1 MEFRVYYE
9 DTDAG
14 GVVYHA
20 RYLGFFER
28 GRCEFLRQRGL
39 SVRELADRGAIFPVV
54 RMEIDFRSPAV
65 LDDLLRVETE
75 VLATGK
81 TSFTLGQRV
90 VRVADGKTLVA
101 GRITLV
107 CVGPGMKPRRLP
119 ETLLAVLRPP
129 TAATGVALKASD
141 LYYKYPKDLA
151 NRHRPKFAG
160 KPDPAPFNR
169 DDLYEVLPML
179 EAVMNELGTTEGR
192 VLHMLEDI
200 MNAEMPRFIE
210 SREMVFDCLV
220 ETARERLGLNGW
232 RGGTES

>member
-1 MEFRVYYE
+1 MEFRIYYE

-28 GRCEFLRQRGL
+28 GRCEFLRERGL

-54 RMEIDFRSPAV
+54 RMEIDFRAPAV
-65 LDDLLRVETE
+65 LDDLLRVETGVLE
-75 VLATGK
+75 VGK

-90 VRVADGKTLVA
+90 VRVEDGKTLVD
-101 GRITLV
+101 GRVTLV

-119 ETLLAVLRPP
+119 EELLGVLRP
-129 TAATGVALKASD
+129 AGVTLKASD
-141 LYYKYPKDLA
+141 LYYKYPRDVA
-151 NRHRPKFAG
+151 NRRNPKFAG

-169 DDLYEVLPML
+169 DDLYEVLPMM
-179 EAVMNELGTTEGR
+179 EAVMNELGTTEGS
-192 VLHMLEDI
+192 VLNMLEDI
-200 MNAEMPRFIE
+200 MISEMPRFIE

-220 ETARERLGLNGW
+220 ETARERLGLEG
-232 RGGTES
+232 R

>member
-39 SVRELADRGAIFPVV
+39 SVRELADQGAVFPVV
-54 RMEIDFRSPAV
+54 RMEIDFKAPAV
-65 LDDLLRVETE
+65 LDDLLRVDTDVVE
-75 VLATGK
+75 VRK
-81 TSFTLGQRV
+81 TSFTLEQRV
-90 VRVADGKTLVA
+90 VRAEDGKTLVS
-101 GRITLV
+101 GRVTLV
-107 CVGPGMKPRRLP
+107 CVRPGMKPRRLP
-119 ETLLAVLRPP
+119 EDLVGALLPP
-129 TAATGVALKASD
+129 AEAAGVKLKASD
-141 LYYKYPKDLA
+141 LYYKYPKDIA
-151 NRHRPKFAG
+151 NRHKPKFAG

-169 DDLYEVLPML
+169 DDLYEVLPMM

-192 VLHMLEDI
+192 VLNMLEEI
-200 MNAEMPRFIE
+200 MITEMPRFIE

-220 ETARERLGLNGW
+220 ETARERLGLND
-232 RGGTES
+232 R

>member
-28 GRCEFLRQRGL
+28 GRCEFLRERGL
-39 SVRELADRGAIFPVV
+39 SVRELAEKGWIFPVV
-54 RMEIDFRSPAV
+54 RMEIDYRAPAV

-75 VLATGK
+75 VLEVGK

-90 VRVADGKTLVA
+90 VRGEDGKVLVD

-119 ETLLAVLRPP
+119 EAILGALRPELE
-129 TAATGVALKASD
+129 AAGVALKASD
-141 LYYKYPKDLA
+141 LYYKYRKDVV
-151 NRHRPKFAG
+151 NRHIAKFRG

-169 DDLYEVLPML
+169 DDLYEVLPMM
-179 EAVMNELGTTEGR
+179 EAVMNELGTNDGR
-192 VLHMLEDI
+192 VLNMLEDI
-200 MNAEMPRFIE
+200 MNTEMPRFIE

-220 ETARERLGLNGW
+220 ETARERLGLND
-232 RGGTES
+232 R

>member
-28 GRCEFLRQRGL
+28 GRCEFFRQRGL
-39 SVRELADRGAIFPVV
+39 SVRELADRGVIFPVV
-54 RMEIDFRSPAV
+54 RLEIDYRAPAV

-75 VLATGK
+75 VLEAGK
-81 TSFTLGQRV
+81 TSFALGQRV
-90 VRVADGKTLVA
+90 VRIEDGKTLVE
-101 GRITLV
+101 GRVTLV

-119 ETLLAVLRPP
+119 QELIGVLLPVPP
-129 TAATGVALKASD
+129 AGLTVKASD
-141 LYYKYPKDLA
+141 LYYKYPKDVA
-151 NRHRPKFAG
+151 NRHKPKFAG

-169 DDLYEVLPML
+169 DDLYEVLPMMQ
-179 EAVMNELGTTEGR
+179 AVMNELGTNDGR
-192 VLHMLEDI
+192 VLNMLEEI
-200 MNAEMPRFIE
+200 MITEMPSFIE

-220 ETARERLGLNGW
+220 ETARERLGLHNQ
-232 RGGTES
+232 